1 MHIKDSKKKILRN
14 DTKGQIGIGTLI
26 IFIAMVLVAAVAASV
41 LIQTSGVLQQKAQST
56 GKEATK
62 EVSSN
67 LMVQKIEGYRA
78 KNSSSDM
85 AETLDMLKITMGLN
99 AASEPVDLKEVVISI
114 TDGFRTNNLIY
125 AGNTNSRA
133 PTAGVAGNMSGFSD
147 SPATNLEKVLT
158 ENSTLGNP
166 GANITYVNSQTY
178 FTVEKIRDEDDSFS
192 QSQPVLTTGDFVVV
206 YVPTV
211 SQSSVDIG
219 YTTLKT
225 INVSSTLKSSGLN
238 LEPRATVNIV
248 VTPETGASSYADFI
262 LPTTFGSY
270 EMVQLYP

>member
-1 MHIKDSKKKILRN
+1 MHIEHANKTRLKN
-14 DTKGQIGIGTLI
+14 NTKGQIGIGTLI

-78 KNSSSDM
+78 KNSASDM
-85 AETLDMLKITMGLN
+85 AETLDLLKITIGLN

-133 PTAGVAGNMSGFSD
+133 PTPGVAGNMSGFSD
-147 SPATNLEKVLT
+147 SPAINLEKALT

-166 GANITYVNSQTY
+166 GANVTYVNSQTY

-211 SQSSVDIG
+211 SQSSVDAG